1 MLEKRFKIYYDAE
14 FTGLHQNTSPISI
27 GLVSESGATFYAEFN
42 DYDKDQVTPWIKEN
56 VINRLIYTGLDE
68 HYERKDIYDSDH
80 TDNPCCHIHM
90 KGDKSAVSVE
100 LLGWLLN
107 ESHNSD
113 RTKIQIYCDCYAYD
127 WVIFNNLVCP
137 DGDALQ
143 IPNYIDYIPMDLSTV
158 LQTRGIDPDIS
169 REEYVGN
176 DVINMLTQ
184 TSPFSLWGSDMKH
197 NCLWDAFIC
206 RECFNT
212 TNTSEDPEAE
222 AIDFKDILEEEI

>member
-14 FTGLHQNTSPISI
+14 FTGLHQNTTPISV
-27 GLVSESGATFYAEFN
+27 GFVSESGATFYAEFN

-56 VINRLIYTGLDE
+56 VINRLIYAGFDE

-80 TDNPCCHIHM
+80 TDNPCCNICM
-90 KGDKSAVSVE
+90 KGSKANVSVE

-107 ESHNSD
+107 ESHNSGG
-113 RTKIQIYCDCYAYD
+113 TKLQIYCDCYAYD
-127 WVIFNNLVCP
+127 WIVFNNLVCP

-158 LQTRGIDPDIS
+158 LQTRGVDPDIS

-176 DVINMLTQ
+176 DVINNLIHI
-184 TSPFSLWGSDMKH
+184 SPFSLWGCDMKH

-212 TNTSEDPEAE
+212 SSITEDEE
-222 AIDFKDILEEEI
+222 IDFKDILEEEI